1 MRSLFLKIFLSFWL
15 AMVLVS
21 ATLIASVIATQ
32 SQFKAMRAEEF
43 DRTVM
48 PVVASRAADILD
60 DHGMGALADFL
71 NSLENTLH
79 WQAYLFDDEGKE
91 ILSQPSPPE
100 VDAIAQSA
108 LQTNETGFVTSH
120 GTRFAAT
127 RTTGSTGTHYVLVIG
142 THIESVT
149 EVLNAPIQTQI
160 IRAAAVFFIAGVVCF
175 WLTRYITA
183 PILHLRAATHRLAT
197 GHLSTRVGEAAGNR
211 HDELAELSRDFD
223 HMAEQIESLIS
234 SQRRLLADISHEL
247 RSPLARLTVALGLAR
262 LHANPESASALD
274 RIEVE
279 AERLNTLIGSLLR
292 LARIE
297 GGSESVEGELVALD
311 QVVLDVAADAD
322 YEAQGRSRRVRV
334 TQVDG
339 CAVLGNRQLL
349 RGAIE
354 NVIRNAV
361 NYTDEGTE
369 VQIALKK
376 SHSNGNGIAVISVR
390 DHGRGVPEESLRD
403 IFLPFYR
410 VGDARDRFSGGS
422 GLGLSITER
431 AVRLHGGKVTAE
443 NCPDGGLLVEL
454 SLPSAA
460 R

>member
-32 SQFKAMRAEEF
+32 SQFNTMRAEEF

-48 PVVASRAADILD
+48 PVVAARAADILD

-71 NSLENTLH
+71 NSLQNTLH

-149 EVLNAPIQTQI
+149 EVLNAPIQTQF
-160 IRAAAVFFIAGVVCF
+160 IRAAAVFFIAGLVCF
-175 WLTRYITA
+175 WLKRYITA

-197 GHLSTRVGEAAGNR
+197 GHLSTRVGEATGNR

-297 GGSESVEGELVALD
+297 GGSESVQGELVALD

-322 YEAQGRSRRVRV
+322 FEAQGRSRRVRV

-339 CAVLGNRQLL
+339 CTVLGNRQLL
-349 RGAIE
+349 RSAIE

-361 NYTDEGTE
+361 SYTDEGTE
-369 VQIALKK
+369 VQITLKK
-376 SHSNGNGIAVISVR
+376 SHSNGDGFAVISVR
-390 DHGRGVPEESLRD
+390 DRGRGVPEESLRD

-431 AVRLHGGKVTAE
+431 AVRLHGGKVRAE